1 MRYRPAIP
9 GALDRRLIAAI
20 LAVACSAC
28 TPQTAQILWSLIPD
42 GTVPVLL
49 SHFDRVEDVN
59 RKRISEFEQR
69 RDWDGL
75 AKFAEDNIK
84 VDKTNSNWWIV
95 AGYAYAQKG
104 DRKRATEYYAEVVR
118 LTPDDLLGWN
128 LLTQSYRLTGQ
139 PERAIQ
145 TANRAL
151 NVSRDAPETW
161 YLLGES
167 YGDLNRY
174 ELAVKSYQEA
184 LRIDQRYS
192 NAWLGM
198 GKAYARLGRD
208 AEVRQVAQVLEKLN
222 PAMAK
227 ELTGAQPPSK

>member
-1 MRYRPAIP
+1 
-9 GALDRRLIAAI
+9 
-20 LAVACSAC
+20 
-28 TPQTAQILWSLIPD
+28 
-42 GTVPVLL
+42 
-49 SHFDRVEDVN
+49 
-59 RKRISEFEQR
+59 
-69 RDWDGL
+69 
-75 AKFAEDNIK
+75 
-84 VDKTNSNWWIV
+84 
-95 AGYAYAQKG
+95 
-104 DRKRATEYYAEVVR
+104 VR